1 MFRMCKILVNMVTQ
15 DDSMPKKFY
24 CILKLGY
31 VKKMKFP
38 PHVGDC
44 ASKGLINPLVGMTSV
59 PYEGT
64 IA

>member
-1 MFRMCKILVNMVTQ
+1 MVTQ

-44 ASKGLINPLVGMTSV
+44 ASKGLSCFRENW
-59 PYEGT
+59 
-64 IA
+64 